1 MQNRDRVW
9 WWLAAAVALILGFA
23 LVARRNHNG
32 WFLVLLGAV
41 YLGAMT
47 GTARRLAASNPSLAR
62 WVLLGITLLLLLL
75 AVIVGAVLRGW

>member
-1 MQNRDRVW
+1 MQNRSRVW
-9 WWLAAAVALILGFA
+9 WWLAAAVALVLGFV
-23 LVARRNHNG
+23 LVVRGDHNG

-47 GTARRLAASNPSLAR
+47 DVARRLSASNPRLAR
-62 WVLLGITLLLLLL
+62 WGLLGITLLLLLL